1 MKFYFFAFI
10 YLFVL
15 FGSIYGLFVSELAIK
30 LGSNQNFHYVISGWQ
45 KNTLCL
51 VGLSIVSIIACYP
64 IVTAVY
70 RALNNGQG

>member
-1 MKFYFFAFI
+1 MKFYIFSLI

-30 LGSNQNFHYVISGWQ
+30 LGSNQNFHYVIRGWQ

-51 VGLSIVSIIACYP
+51 VGLSLVSIIACYP
-64 IVTAVY
+64 IVMSVY
-70 RALNNGQG
+70 RALSNAQG